1 MSTLRNN
8 VRLTGFLGSNPE
20 IKTYTEN
27 KNMARVSLATNER
40 YRNMDGDWVTET
52 YWHQLVF
59 WGKNAVFAQ
68 KNLVKGMEISV
79 AGKLTS
85 RSFVDKE
92 GDTRYVTEVLVM
104 ETLILQRKEVAAVS
118 PNGSVERVDTSSVD
132 GQKDNL
138 EEIDVLHEEHQ
149 FSDENPEDD
158 PDNDLYNEE

>member
-40 YRNMDGDWVTET
+40 YRNMDGEWITET

-68 KNLVKGMEISV
+68 KNLMKGMEISV

-104 ETLILQRKEVAAVS
+104 ETLLLQRKGLASTS
-118 PNGSVERVDTSSVD
+118 PNGSPESLDINSED
-132 GQKDNL
+132 GQAEDNIMEIEVL
-138 EEIDVLHEEHQ
+138 NEDHTFSEDDLEDDLDNEEI
-149 FSDENPEDD
+149 
-158 PDNDLYNEE
+158 